1 MRPLALA
8 TALVLSI
15 GTLLA
20 SAPAKADPAHN
31 YYCWQ
36 EYQFC
41 LNAGYDPDMCRDNYW
56 YCRYGYYPVK
66 GGHSG
71 MVADRRR

>member
-1 MRPLALA
+1 MRPLAIT

-20 SAPAKADPAHN
+20 SAPAQANTRN

-41 LNAGYDPDMCRDNYW
+41 INAGYDPDMCLDNYY

-66 GGHSG
+66 GANGT
-71 MVADRRR
+71 MVADRPR

>member
-1 MRPLALA
+1 MRPLAMT

-15 GTLLA
+15 GALLA
-20 SAPAKADPAHN
+20 SAPAKADPIHN

-41 LNAGYDPDMCRDNYW
+41 LSIGADPDLCRDNYW
-56 YCRYGYYPVK
+56 LCRYGYVPVK
-66 GGHSG
+66 GGTSP
-71 MVADRRR
+71 MAADRRR